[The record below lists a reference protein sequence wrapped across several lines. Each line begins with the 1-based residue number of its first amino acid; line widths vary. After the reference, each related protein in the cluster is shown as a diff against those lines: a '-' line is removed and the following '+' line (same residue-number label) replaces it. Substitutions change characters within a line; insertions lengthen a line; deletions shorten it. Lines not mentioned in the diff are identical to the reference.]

1 MTRKKSQ
8 TKKNR
13 NSRNSNT
20 LRIIGGEWRSRK
32 LPFVDAPG
40 LRPTP
45 DRVRE
50 TLFNWLQGNIHGATC
65 IDMFAG
71 SGALGFEAL
80 SRGAKDVLFIEKNS
94 SCVTQLRENL
104 KLLDNKADVL
114 HNDALNFLS
123 AINKPKKP
131 YDIVFLDPPYRQ
143 GLIEKSLTYLNTEDL
158 IDKDT
163 LLYIEHESEE
173 QINWDDYN
181 LNVLKQTNAGQ
192 VLSFLLASK

>member
-1 MTRKKSQ
+1 VTRKKSQ

-32 LPFVDAPG
+32 LPFVDA
-40 LRPTP
+40 
-45 DRVRE
+45 
-50 TLFNWLQGNIHGATC
+50 
-65 IDMFAG
+65 
-71 SGALGFEAL
+71 
-80 SRGAKDVLFIEKNS
+80 
-94 SCVTQLRENL
+94 
-104 KLLDNKADVL
+104 LDNKADVL

-181 LNVLKQTNAGQ
+181 LNVLKQTTFDSNSC
-192 VLSFLLASK
+192 LFCE